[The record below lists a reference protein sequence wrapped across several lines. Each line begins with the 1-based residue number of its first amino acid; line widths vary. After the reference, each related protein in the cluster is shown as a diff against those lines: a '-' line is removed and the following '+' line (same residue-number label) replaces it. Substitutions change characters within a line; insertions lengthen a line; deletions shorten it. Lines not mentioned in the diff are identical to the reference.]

1 MKLDVLINK
10 YYEKLN
16 SNDLYILNYIKN
28 NPETSDV
35 NITLLSKMCN
45 SSTASILRMT
55 KKLGFSGYSEFKYFL
70 KSLTA
75 SKESQDLKTRLEV
88 LASDVEHTMKIF
100 KNNNQLSETCDLLYN
115 AKNIYAYGT
124 GYGQKLMLQEFSRCM
139 LNCGKNIIIIPAFT
153 KFRIAVQNMKESDMV
168 IIASLS
174 GNARDIAELI
184 HILNLKNIPILSI
197 TNFNDNTLSKLTP
210 YNLYY
215 QSSNINTEDS
225 LNNSS
230 YVTLNLLLNFIY
242 EGYMDFIESK

>member
-1 MKLDVLINK
+1 
-10 YYEKLN
+10 
-16 SNDLYILNYIKN
+16 
-28 NPETSDV
+28 
-35 NITLLSKMCN
+35 
-45 SSTASILRMT
+45 
-55 KKLGFSGYSEFKYFL
+55 
-70 KSLTA
+70 
-75 SKESQDLKTRLEV
+75 
-88 LASDVEHTMKIF
+88 
-100 KNNNQLSETCDLLYN
+100 
-115 AKNIYAYGT
+115 
-124 GYGQKLMLQEFSRCM
+124 MLQEFSRCM

-153 KFRIAVQNMKESDMV
+153 EFRIAVQNMKESDMV